1 MISTNERLSPSKAP
15 GLWLLAALIGA
26 VVQLLLTPAVFG
38 WQGYDLFPEV
48 EGVDRSIF
56 LLLWLI
62 VGALALLGFAWTLL
76 RGPSDRMT
84 SVDALVIFCG
94 MSSPLGLVAA
104 VYTLAMVTSW
114 RRWRPIIIGFATGAV
129 GAMLDVRLLAK
140 TAPGPDVYLGALLLL
155 VVAAVIGVWWGRR
168 RQAVGSPAPAVS
180 VTL

>member
-1 MISTNERLSPSKAP
+1 MIPANERLSPSKAP

-26 VVQLLLTPAVFG
+26 VIQLLLTPAVFG

-48 EGVDRSIF
+48 QGGDRSIF

-76 RGPSDRMT
+76 RGPARKMT
-84 SVDALVIFCG
+84 PIDGLVIFCG

-114 RRWRPIIIGFATGAV
+114 RQWRPIVIGYAAGAA
-129 GAMLDVRLLAK
+129 GAMLDVRLQAK
-140 TAPGPDVYLGALLLL
+140 TAPGPDVYLGALVLLL
-155 VVAAVIGVWWGRR
+155 LAAVIGVWWGRN
-168 RQAVGSPAPAVS
+168 RQAAGSPAPAVPA
-180 VTL
+180 TP